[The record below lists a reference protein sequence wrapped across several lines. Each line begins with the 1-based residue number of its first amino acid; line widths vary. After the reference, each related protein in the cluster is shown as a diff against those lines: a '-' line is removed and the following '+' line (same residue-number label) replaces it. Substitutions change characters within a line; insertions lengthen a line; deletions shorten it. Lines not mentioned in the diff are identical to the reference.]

1 MERPDGWVFIV
12 ASRGARRAL
21 ARADRLN
28 GSVGHASVGSGIAA
42 APGEEAG
49 GGLAEGGLLDGLTPR
64 ERLAVLLRFHED
76 LKLADVAQ
84 AMGCRVGTVKAT
96 LHSALNKLPRPA
108 GRVGR
113 RRRRA
118 DRGGAMTE
126 LGDRVEQA
134 LPPVDVDVASAR
146 ARVEGRAR
154 SLRRT
159 RLAVRVGA
167 VALVL
172 VVVGGASAVVVR
184 RIRHRDVHTVGP
196 VPTAGRPTAST
207 LAAVAIDGRLVTVS
221 AATGRVTRTLLSGA
235 VGRRLLSWP
244 TVSADGRTVYVALRS
259 RCGDPTVVAVPL
271 TGGATVEVAP
281 GEDPAVSPDGR
292 YLAMVRSAPD
302 HSVKPCFAYPAD
314 SVVVRD
320 LVTGSEVTWGATQLS
335 GLVPSGLHWQADSRR
350 LVFRTTSKGDAA
362 PVHWFVDVG
371 AAFSAQSVG
380 ITPEPPLPVVT
391 PNSTWTILD
400 GPGPR
405 LLAAE
410 GPLPISGIPVPVVAL
425 DPQTGRTRFEFS
437 IASGW
442 PDQGVAVL
450 GVAGDDSGRR
460 VALVVHSGELYLW
473 NQGEPGY
480 HADGTTGFRRLTN
493 GIDSVAWVPSRPA
506 SLASLTGTDFSACT
520 AAPPEL
526 RALSFRAVATPARR
540 GRATTTVG
548 TLRITNPGPT
558 TVRLRLAA
566 GATGEEI
573 DPRTGQLRAGAPSV
587 AIDWVTKAHVLAPG
601 HSVGVT
607 VQAAA
612 APGPR
617 ESPAPGLA
625 RGPRRERAA
634 GPERLQGRDHRPGR
648 HPLTLS

>member
-1 MERPDGWVFIV
+1 
-12 ASRGARRAL
+12 
-21 ARADRLN
+21 
-28 GSVGHASVGSGIAA
+28 
-42 APGEEAG
+42 
-49 GGLAEGGLLDGLTPR
+49 
-64 ERLAVLLRFHED
+64 
-76 LKLADVAQ
+76 
-84 AMGCRVGTVKAT
+84 
-96 LHSALNKLPRPA
+96 
-108 GRVGR
+108 
-113 RRRRA
+113 
-118 DRGGAMTE
+118 MTE

-134 LPPVDVDVASAR
+134 LPRVDVDVASAR

-172 VVVGGASAVVVR
+172 VLVGGASAVVVR

-196 VPTAGRPTAST
+196 VPTSTRPVGST
-207 LAAVAIDGRLVTVS
+207 LVAATINHRLVTIS
-221 AATGRVTRTLLSGA
+221 AATGRVTRTLLPGGVDA
-235 VGRRLLSWP
+235 PLLSPP
-244 TVSADGRTVYVALRS
+244 TVSGDGRVAYVALRS
-259 RCGDPTVVAVPL
+259 SCGKPTIVAVPL
-271 TGGATVEVAP
+271 TGGATVEVGP

-320 LVTGSEVTWGATQLS
+320 LLTGSEVTWGATQLS
-335 GLVPSGLHWQADSRR
+335 GLVPGGLHWQADSRR
-350 LVFRTTSKGDAA
+350 LVFRTTSKSDAA

-380 ITPEPPLPVVT
+380 ITPEPPLPVVLPRT
-391 PNSTWTILD
+391 TVAIID
-400 GPGPR
+400 GTGPR
-405 LLAAE
+405 LLAEE
-410 GPLPISGIPVPVVAL
+410 GPVAGAETLPGLPLPVVSL
-425 DPQTGRTRFEFS
+425 DPQTGRTRVEFS

-442 PDQGVAVL
+442 PDQGVGAL

-506 SLASLTGTDFSACT
+506 SLAELTASDFSRCT
-520 AAPPEL
+520 SAPPEL
-526 RALSFRAVATPARR
+526 RALSFRAITTPAHR
-540 GRATTTVG
+540 GVGTTTVG
-548 TLRITNPGPT
+548 TLRITNAGPT
-558 TVRLRLAA
+558 TVRLHLAA
-566 GATGEEI
+566 GATGQEI

-587 AIDWVTKAHVLAPG
+587 AIDWGTKAHVLAPG
-601 HSVGVT
+601 QSVDVT

-612 APGPR
+612 APVLASHRLRASLEVLAVDGKSVPSGCVVATTGPVV
-617 ESPAPGLA
+617 A
-625 RGPRRERAA
+625 R
-634 GPERLQGRDHRPGR
+634 
-648 HPLTLS
+648 

>member
-1 MERPDGWVFIV
+1 M
-12 ASRGARRAL
+12 
-21 ARADRLN
+21 
-28 GSVGHASVGSGIAA
+28 
-42 APGEEAG
+42 
-49 GGLAEGGLLDGLTPR
+49 
-64 ERLAVLLRFHED
+64 
-76 LKLADVAQ
+76 
-84 AMGCRVGTVKAT
+84 
-96 LHSALNKLPRPA
+96 
-108 GRVGR
+108 
-113 RRRRA
+113 
-118 DRGGAMTE
+118 
-126 LGDRVEQA
+126 
-134 LPPVDVDVASAR
+134 
-146 ARVEGRAR
+146 
-154 SLRRT
+154 
-159 RLAVRVGA
+159 
-167 VALVL
+167 
-172 VVVGGASAVVVR
+172 
-184 RIRHRDVHTVGP
+184 
-196 VPTAGRPTAST
+196 
-207 LAAVAIDGRLVTVS
+207 
-221 AATGRVTRTLLSGA
+221 
-235 VGRRLLSWP
+235 
-244 TVSADGRTVYVALRS
+244 
-259 RCGDPTVVAVPL
+259 AVPL

-391 PNSTWTILD
+391 PKSTWTILD

-425 DPQTGRTRFEFS
+425 DPQTGRTRVEFS

-442 PDQGVAVL
+442 PDQGVVAL

-506 SLASLTGTDFSACT
+506 SLAPLTGTDFSACT
-520 AAPPEL
+520 SAPPEL
-526 RALSFRAVATPARR
+526 RALSFRAIATPARR

-601 HSVGVT
+601 HSVDVT

-612 APGPR
+612 APVLESRRLRASLEVFAVNGQQVPNGCKVVITGPVTR
-617 ESPAPGLA
+617 GEALLAVANPESWSHTPKPF
-625 RGPRRERAA
+625 PRTCAA
-634 GPERLQGRDHRPGR
+634 GGERGKSFRGCGGGLVRLPTMPAATPIPVLDSDLDAVVVQRRRPRPRHRAGGEHR
-648 HPLTLS
+648 